1 MQHCFGAANFH
12 MPFVLQEHEVLHQE
26 LNNQNKA
33 LLERVREL
41 VDAGDVKDTRIR
53 ELEAQ
58 VRRLQGS
65 PFSKSYS
72 GITLYSLAAE
82 KLILCFFYIRR
93 GGSEGRSYQAEIK
106 PLGTDQ
112 KV

>member
-1 MQHCFGAANFH
+1 

-58 VRRLQGS
+58 EEAQRVKDRAGSKTAIAREVIVEIPGPKPNPVRLTNIS
-65 PFSKSYS
+65 PF
-72 GITLYSLAAE
+72 
-82 KLILCFFYIRR
+82 
-93 GGSEGRSYQAEIK
+93 
-106 PLGTDQ
+106 PPH
-112 KV
+112 

>member
-1 MQHCFGAANFH
+1 

-58 VRRLQGS
+58 VRSLQGK
-65 PFSKSYS
+65 PYSKSYS
-72 GITLYSLAAE
+72 DITLYSLIA
-82 KLILCFFYIRR
+82 
-93 GGSEGRSYQAEIK
+93 
-106 PLGTDQ
+106 D
-112 KV
+112 